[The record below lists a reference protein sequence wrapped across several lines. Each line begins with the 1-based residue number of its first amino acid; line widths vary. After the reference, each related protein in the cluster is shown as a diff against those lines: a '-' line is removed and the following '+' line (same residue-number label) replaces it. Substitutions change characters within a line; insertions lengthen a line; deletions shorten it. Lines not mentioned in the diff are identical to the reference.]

1 MENTQGKDEHRR
13 LCGEAAALSSAA
25 AASSAAVAAAAVPAV
40 PAAAAPPLVVAS
52 AVAAVSASAAC
63 SSLPACDTL
72 VLGMAYVNEEYG
84 QQRHAHVAT
93 SIAVVRDRA
102 RLTALERAGH
112 KIISLNHTHS
122 AAQCHPNRHLHACFD
137 RRAAKELAETFGK
150 GKPGWVLSHIF
161 CDYFR
166 FPTQY
171 MRGAYGSFLSS
182 MLPALI
188 SGGLMTHASEL
199 VLPNLRGL
207 CASLEGK
214 QFQRPNSPDSP
225 LQPCFLDFLPLL
237 AKQYALFTS
246 TSGVPSEEL
255 GGYSNSGELKQLHPT
270 HPFVRI
276 RLTDCMPASQR
287 SFDLTFRSKLLPN
300 VQVEPVDAQVQIPPQ
315 WLLHASVTL
324 TPKGMAGRMAQ
335 KQAEAAAAADA
346 AAEAAALIVA
356 AAAAPSSLDDAVSET
371 DRSVSPLSSHS
382 SDAPASAC
390 ASSARVTRRTTAMP
404 LISAPD
410 PSVTE
415 VPQAKRRRLK

>member
-1 MENTQGKDEHRR
+1 MAPVAG
-13 LCGEAAALSSAA
+13 
-25 AASSAAVAAAAVPAV
+25 AVAADAGVF
-40 PAAAAPPLVVAS
+40 
-52 AVAAVSASAAC
+52 
-63 SSLPACDTL
+63 LPACDTL
-72 VLGMAYVNEEYG
+72 VLGMAYVNAEYG
-84 QQRHAHVAT
+84 HQRHAHVAT

-102 RLTALERAGH
+102 RLTALEQAGH

-122 AAQCHPNRHLHACFD
+122 AEQCLPHRHLHACFD

-150 GKPGWVLSHIF
+150 GKPGWVLRHVF

-207 CASLEGK
+207 CAALEGK
-214 QFQRPNSPDSP
+214 QFQRPNLPATNSP

-335 KQAEAAAAADA
+335 KQAEAAAAMDA
-346 AAEAAALIVA
+346 AAEAATLIVA
-356 AAAAPSSLDDAVSET
+356 AAAAPSSLDDAASET

-382 SDAPASAC
+382 SDPPAAAC

-410 PSVTE
+410 PAVTE
-415 VPQAKRRRLK
+415 VPQAKRRRRR